1 MPKLVK
7 IETERIYLPSTIDAE
22 NEADKGWVELK
33 KQAVGGDVMAARKNP
48 LRAVEE
54 GEKASQP
61 ERPLTIEEA
70 SAKGDTLAELRAMR
84 VLNARMMANPN
95 IQGRDFAALSRRHL
109 EIGREIDSLVLKAKQ
124 EADED
129 GGERTP
135 DEEWDEE
142 AI

>member
-1 MPKLVK
+1 M
-7 IETERIYLPSTIDAE
+7 
-22 NEADKGWVELK
+22 
-33 KQAVGGDVMAARKNP
+33 AVRKNP
-48 LRAVEE
+48 LRAVKA
-54 GEKASQP
+54 GETQDKP

-70 SAKGDTLAELRAMR
+70 SEKGDTLAELKAMR

-109 EIGREIDSLVLKAKQ
+109 EIGREIDSLMLKAKQ

-129 GGERTP
+129 GGDRTP
-135 DEEWDEE
+135 DEDWDSE